1 MFSSNSRRASTVS
14 DAVDTAGD
22 DVALAGTCAQP
33 IAAMITTIR
42 VDENLVDAIRLCEK
56 APEIL
61 IGDFVLRDSCELLTD
76 NLFQNRNATRQVASA
91 GLLTSPIR
99 LTSIA
104 AGLIEISVSMFVS
117 QKQLFMNSSQL
128 AGKRDT
134 TIPRLRS
141 SGSGNRKIS
150 SKNA

>member
-22 DVALAGTCAQP
+22 DIALAGTCAQP

-61 IGDFVLRDSCELLTD
+61 IGDFVLRDSCGLLTD
-76 NLFQNRNATRQVASA
+76 NLFQNRNATRQVVSVHYKRRQKPQRV
-91 GLLTSPIR
+91 LSRSQSQQTLIP
-99 LTSIA
+99 A
-104 AGLIEISVSMFVS
+104 ALDNIIG
-117 QKQLFMNSSQL
+117 
-128 AGKRDT
+128 
-134 TIPRLRS
+134 
-141 SGSGNRKIS
+141 
-150 SKNA
+150 